1 MRFTRMYLLKRFG
14 FVCLILQ
21 FSFTTFSQNTDTVL
35 VLFPFNKSELTSSEI
50 LSLNRFINN
59 QKQYSGKSYIELR
72 GHTDLIGTVAYNQ
85 VLSEKRVSS
94 VLNYLVQNG
103 ISSAQI
109 QLKKGYGET
118 EPLNNNN
125 NDVERQKNRRVEIIW
140 KKEIEPVSEQKEE
153 PVTTPKDT
161 VREFTREAIDTV
173 REGQTLRLRNINFYG
188 GRHTFLPQAMPALN
202 ELLEVM
208 KANPSLV
215 IEIQGHICCRY
226 GSREDGMDYDAG
238 DSKLSFNRARAV
250 YNYLAENGIN
260 KRRMT
265 YKGFAGE
272 FPLVFPEYTET
283 DRTLNRRVEIKIVKK

>member
-1 MRFTRMYLLKRFG
+1 MRFTRMYLLKRFS
-14 FVCLILQ
+14 FVCFILQ

-35 VLFPFNKSELTSSEI
+35 VLFPFNKSEPTSSEI

-103 ISSAQI
+103 ISSTQI

-140 KKEIEPVSEQKEE
+140 RKEIEPVIEQIEE

-161 VREFTREAIDTV
+161 VREFTREAID
-173 REGQTLRLRNINFYG
+173 
-188 GRHTFLPQAMPALN
+188 
-202 ELLEVM
+202 
-208 KANPSLV
+208 
-215 IEIQGHICCRY
+215 
-226 GSREDGMDYDAG
+226 
-238 DSKLSFNRARAV
+238 
-250 YNYLAENGIN
+250 
-260 KRRMT
+260 
-265 YKGFAGE
+265 
-272 FPLVFPEYTET
+272 
-283 DRTLNRRVEIKIVKK
+283 